1 MIFFLSWTL
10 EKHGA
15 AARPDLSTRSQ
26 SQAFCGLE
34 QGARKLAVVGLS
46 YQGRWVLV
54 SKRRTIFLHSCLP
67 SGLWGTHEW
76 ISNMFIISHPSLRTY
91 LKFMA
96 FMAARRWQ
104 PKFYFSY
111 EHANGFT
118 VSTGSQAS
126 YQKIMFRRFLI
137 TLLTSSRCIETF
149 ENAMCMYNRL
159 MRFFGSQRL
168 ENPLKVFYLFFIL
181 FEFSGISF
189 FYPPSF
195 WCFFVYPFFDHF
207 FIMFL
212 SSLFFVF
219 FLFILFSSFVY
230 PFFNILDFGVFLVY
244 HFFNHFFIM
253 VLSCFYPP
261 SSKMDQNWLP
271 QVQKA
276 KSWGKV

>member
-54 SKRRTIFLHSCLP
+54 SKRRTMFLHSCLP

-168 ENPLKVFYLFFIL
+168 ENPLKVFYLFLSYLNFLGYFFFIL
-181 FEFSGISF
+181 FLSSFILVFFCLSF
-189 FYPPSF
+189 FWS
-195 WCFFVYPFFDHF
+195 F

-230 PFFNILDFGVFLVY
+230 PFC
-244 HFFNHFFIM
+244 
-253 VLSCFYPP
+253 S
-261 SSKMDQNWLP
+261 
-271 QVQKA
+271 
-276 KSWGKV
+276 

>member
-54 SKRRTIFLHSCLP
+54 SKRRTMFLHSCLP

-111 EHANGFT
+111 EQANGFT
-118 VSTGSQAS
+118 VFTGSQAS

-168 ENPLKVFYLFFIL
+168 ENPLKVIL
-181 FEFSGISF
+181 SF
-189 FYPPSF
+189 FYPIWIF
-195 WCFFVYPFFDHF
+195 WD
-207 FIMFL
+207 ILFL
-212 SSLFFVF
+212 SSFILVF
-219 FLFILFSSFVY
+219 FLFILFWSFFYHVFILLVFCVFFVY
-230 PFFNILDFGVFLVY
+230 PFFIICLSFFYPPWFWCFFG
-244 HFFNHFFIM
+244 
-253 VLSCFYPP
+253 LSCFN
-261 SSKMDQNWLP
+261 QFF
-271 QVQKA
+271 
-276 KSWGKV
+276 